1 MTETIKVAMD
11 RLMTISAELRITLQK
26 MGCCTVAAATHPRK
40 RFSRTVESCLGV
52 TAIRLNACAG
62 KR

>member
-11 RLMTISAELRITLQK
+11 RLMNCRITLQK